1 MTTTIKDMETSI
13 INVPKILEDTASRVE
28 IFIWENK
35 YKEAQ
40 RKYTNFDKNNKKTY
54 SLLLQHCTTKLEENL
69 KRIDTYD

>member
-35 YKEAQ
+35 YKKAK
-40 RKYTNFDKNNKKTY
+40 RKDITFREEETIQ
-54 SLLLQHCTTKLEENL
+54 STT
-69 KRIDTYD
+69 